1 MVILIKNTTIYGN
14 HAKIYVLIWES
25 HRDPRA
31 AIPALQWLARPCCP
45 IPYLDWFQHPR
56 RA

>member
-25 HRDPRA
+25 HRNPRT
-31 AIPALQWLARPCCP
+31 AIPALQGLARPCCP